1 MKLEMTDVVDSLR
14 DKVAEDA
21 NRREEL
27 EQELT
32 NVQGKLSEVN
42 NLIEEIREEHD
53 GPPLETDSSDDDEGD
68 ESGDTEATFEE

>member
-53 GPPLETDSSDDDEGD
+53 GSPLETDSSDDDEGD